1 MTRRTLIGAA
11 GSAAFAQTVTLPQKI
26 RVGFI
31 GLEQGTHT
39 ADITAPLDQLPGVEI
54 VAVAE
59 KDARLVERFKRNKPR
74 LAAAKTY
81 NDAPGMLDAEK
92 LDVVAV
98 CNTQGHRAAAIIE
111 CAQRKI
117 NVIAEKPLAITR
129 EEMQRVKQAVD
140 ESGIKLGTLLTMR
153 TNPSY
158 KALKEIVASGVI
170 GEVIQISSQ
179 KSYKL
184 GERPDW
190 FKKSESYGS
199 TILWIG
205 IHMIDLMRWIGG
217 REYTHAS
224 SFMGR
229 VGFPN
234 LGEMETTSSTSFR
247 LDNGGTAT
255 LHMDY
260 CMPDAAPSH
269 GDDRLRL
276 AGTKGIAEYMA
287 ATGVTL
293 VTRAA
298 KPARVDKLPARGS
311 LFAEYLEY
319 AYNGKP
325 PGLSHADIYAA
336 CDATLA
342 AHEAAINNT
351 VVPLVEHARF

>member
-1 MTRRTLIGAA
+1 LTRRTLLGAA
-11 GSAAFAQTVTLPQKI
+11 GSAALAQTVTLPRNI

-31 GLEQGTHT
+31 GVAQGAHSG
-39 ADITAPLDQLPGVEI
+39 DILAPLDRLPGVEI
-54 VAVAE
+54 VAISD
-59 KDARLVERFKRNKPR
+59 KDAGLIERFKRNKPR
-74 LAAAKTY
+74 LSTAKPYT
-81 NDAPGMLDAEK
+81 DARRMLDAEK
-92 LDVVAV
+92 LDVIAI
-98 CNTQGHRAAAIIE
+98 CNTQGERAGAVIE
-111 CAQRKI
+111 CAQRKV

-129 EEMQRVKQAVD
+129 DEMQRVKKAVN

-153 TNPSY
+153 TDPSY
-158 KALKEIVASGVI
+158 KALKEIVSSGAI

-184 GERPDW
+184 GQRPDW

-205 IHMIDLMRWIGG
+205 IHMIDLMRWISS

-229 VGFPN
+229 VGFPD
-234 LGEMETTSSTSFR
+234 LGEMETTTSSSFR
-247 LDNGGTAT
+247 LDNGGAAA

-260 CMPDAAPSH
+260 CMPETAPSH

-276 AGTKGIAEYMA
+276 AGTKGVAEYMA

-293 VTRAA
+293 VTATS
-298 KPARVDKLPARGS
+298 KPARIEKLPPRGS
-311 LFAEYLEY
+311 TFIEYLEY

-325 PGLSHADIYAA
+325 PSMSHAEIYAA

-342 AHEAAINNT
+342 AHEAAIKGS
-351 VVPLVEHARF
+351 VVRL